1 MRVGAFFGLLSG
13 AINWL
18 GELGLPRLGSAPE
31 RDIVRGSPSDSEV
44 LREALDMLP
53 QGVVLLDPDGRYIFW
68 NRRYADIYS
77 GSADL
82 FEVGVRLEDT
92 LRVGIAR
99 GEYPEASGSEEAW
112 LGERM
117 ARMRNPAGK
126 IEQKLAD
133 GRWIL
138 IDERRTSDGGFIGL
152 RVDITDIK
160 AREQSFRLLFDANP
174 VPMFVVSAADERIL
188 AVNDAALNHYG
199 FGRATMMGALFNM
212 IEWPG
217 AAAAPEPDR
226 SDEAAQSWTSR
237 HRTASEDAIDV
248 TLFSRPLDYAG
259 ESARLIAAFDVT
271 DRNRAEA
278 KAAYLAHH
286 DQLTGLAN
294 RAYLHLRLRELF
306 GRGAVAPS
314 VAILLIDLDRFKLI
328 NDTHG
333 HFGGDKLLR
342 EAAQRIRGALS
353 EQDFVAR
360 LGGDEFA
367 VVTGITDVDDLGRL
381 ADALIEA
388 LSTSYRLDDHEAS
401 IGASIGIAIGP
412 NDGGDPERLMR
423 CADLALY
430 RAKAEGRGAYHYFEA
445 AMDAR
450 LQDRRSMEVD
460 LAAALDKSE
469 LQVFYQPLVA
479 LRTGEISAFGALAPS
494 DPGRRPALGV
504 HSDRRGD
511 GPDLQGRDLCA
522 GARLR
527 GRREMA
533 GADQDRG
540 QSVAAAIS
548 LRRVARRRP
557 DGAAPI
563 GTAGVPARIGDN
575 RSDAAGAHRTG
586 AVDAPRAA
594 CARGA
599 NFDGRFRDGLFV
611 PQLSPQLSLRQDQ
624 DRPIL
629 RSGNGDERG
638 CRGDRPDDRQSRRE
652 PGDPGDGGRHRDR
665 RSRSIAR
672 RTRVHGRT
680 RLLLQPAAPAHGG
693 RRARRPRWIQGR
705 TGPMLRRGG
714 LDSLSR
720 SPRRRCDA
728 RPARL
733 AKASLRA

>member
-18 GELGLPRLGSAPE
+18 GELGLPRLGPAPE

-99 GEYPEASGSEEAW
+99 GEYPEASGREEAW

-479 LRTGEISAFGALAPS
+479 LRTGEISAFEALARWRHPTRGDVPPS
-494 DPGRRPALGV
+494 VFIPIAEETDLICKVGTYVLERACADAARWPAPIKIAVNLSPRQFRSGGLLAAVQTALRQSGLPASRLELEITEAMLLERTELVQSTLHALRALGV
-504 HSDRRGD
+504 RISMDDFGTGYSSLSYLRSFPFDKIKIDRSFV
-511 GPDLQGRDLCA
+511 Q
-522 GARLR
+522 
-527 GRREMA
+527 EMA
-533 GADQDRG
+533 TSAD
-540 QSVAAAIS
+540 AAAIVRTIVNLGAS
-548 LRRVARRRP
+548 LGIQVTAE
-557 DGAAPI
+557 GIETAEAAQLL
-563 GTAGVPARIGDN
+563 
-575 RSDAAGAHRTG
+575 AA
-586 AVDAPRAA
+586 
-594 CARGA
+594 
-599 NFDGRFRDGLFV
+599 
-611 PQLSPQLSLRQDQ
+611 Q
-624 DRPIL
+624 
-629 RSGNGDERG
+629 G
-638 CRGDRPDDRQSRRE
+638 CTEGQGFFFS
-652 PGDPGDGGRHRDR
+652 
-665 RSRSIAR
+665 
-672 RTRVHGRT
+672 
-680 RLLLQPAAPAHGG
+680 QP
-693 RRARRPRWIQGR
+693 RPRMEADALVAQG
-705 TGPMLRRGG
+705 GFK
-714 LDSLSR
+714 
-720 SPRRRCDA
+720 A
-728 RPARL
+728 EPAPCY
-733 AKASLRA
+733 AEAG

>member
-1 MRVGAFFGLLSG
+1 MRVGAFFGRLSG
-13 AINWL
+13 AINRL
-18 GELGLPRLGSAPE
+18 GALGLPRRGPAPE
-31 RDIVRGSPSDSEV
+31 RDIVHASPSDTDV

-99 GEYPEASGSEEAW
+99 GEYPEAAGREEAW
-112 LGERM
+112 LGDRM

-126 IEQKLAD
+126 IEQRLAD

-160 AREQSFRLLFDANP
+160 GREQSFRLLFDANP
-174 VPMFVVSAADERIL
+174 VPMFVVGAADERIL

-217 AAAAPEPDR
+217 ADAAPEPDR
-226 SDEAAQSWTSR
+226 SDEAAQSWTSS
-237 HRTASEDAIDV
+237 HRTASDDAIDV

-259 ESARLIAAFDVT
+259 EPARLIAAFDVT

-306 GRGAVAPS
+306 GRGSVAPS

-367 VVTGITDVDDLGRL
+367 VVTPITDVDDLGRL

-388 LSTSYRLDDHEAS
+388 LSTSYHLDGHEAS
-401 IGASIGIAIGP
+401 IGAP
-412 NDGGDPERLMR
+412 
-423 CADLALY
+423 
-430 RAKAEGRGAYHYFEA
+430 
-445 AMDAR
+445 
-450 LQDRRSMEVD
+450 
-460 LAAALDKSE
+460 
-469 LQVFYQPLVA
+469 
-479 LRTGEISAFGALAPS
+479 LAPT
-494 DPGRRPALGV
+494 
-504 HSDRRGD
+504 
-511 GPDLQGRDLCA
+511 
-522 GARLR
+522 
-527 GRREMA
+527 
-533 GADQDRG
+533 
-540 QSVAAAIS
+540 
-548 LRRVARRRP
+548 
-557 DGAAPI
+557 
-563 GTAGVPARIGDN
+563 TAMIP
-575 RSDAAGAHRTG
+575 
-586 AVDAPRAA
+586 
-594 CARGA
+594 
-599 NFDGRFRDGLFV
+599 
-611 PQLSPQLSLRQDQ
+611 
-624 DRPIL
+624 
-629 RSGNGDERG
+629 SG
-638 CRGDRPDDRQSRRE
+638 
-652 PGDPGDGGRHRDR
+652 
-665 RSRSIAR
+665 
-672 RTRVHGRT
+672 
-680 RLLLQPAAPAHGG
+680 
-693 RRARRPRWIQGR
+693 
-705 TGPMLRRGG
+705 
-714 LDSLSR
+714 
-720 SPRRRCDA
+720 
-728 RPARL
+728 
-733 AKASLRA
+733 